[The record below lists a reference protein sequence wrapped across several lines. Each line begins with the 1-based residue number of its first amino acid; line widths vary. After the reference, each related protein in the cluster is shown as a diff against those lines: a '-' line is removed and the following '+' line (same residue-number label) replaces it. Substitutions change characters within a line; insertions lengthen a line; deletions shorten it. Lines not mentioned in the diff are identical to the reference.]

1 MKCPNFLGHFFYT
14 LIIAELHW
22 FYCSLYFFYFV
33 LMRGTIGKGFIIAL
47 ILFSCKNQ
55 PATSENDVDAARN
68 FIHSVLN
75 ADFNQAEKYILYD
88 SANREY
94 LNITERSFRQ
104 RLSFDEK
111 RLYRESSINIH
122 DIKQVNDSIT
132 IVQYSNSYKKVKDS
146 LKVIRHNGQW
156 LVDLKYSFPSIVS
169 QE

>member
-1 MKCPNFLGHFFYT
+1 MKGLIGLGFT
-14 LIIAELHW
+14 
-22 FYCSLYFFYFV
+22 
-33 LMRGTIGKGFIIAL
+33 IAL
-47 ILFSCKNQ
+47 FLFSCKNQ

-75 ADFNQAEKYILYD
+75 SDFNQAEKYIFYD

-104 RLSFDEK
+104 RLSAEER

-122 DIKQVNDSIT
+122 DIRQMNDSTT
-132 IVQYSNSYKKVKDS
+132 IVQYSNSYKKLKDS

-156 LVDLKYSFPSIVS
+156 LVDLKYSFPSMVS
-169 QE
+169 EE

>member
-1 MKCPNFLGHFFYT
+1 L
-14 LIIAELHW
+14 LIDGGE
-22 FYCSLYFFYFV
+22 FFYFV
-33 LMRGTIGKGFIIAL
+33 PMKGLIGSGFTIL
-47 ILFSCKNQ
+47 IFLFSCKNQ

-75 ADFNQAEKYILYD
+75 SDFKQAEKYILYD

-104 RLSFDEK
+104 RLSAEER

-122 DIKQVNDSIT
+122 DIRQVNDSTT
-132 IVQYSNSYKKVKDS
+132 IVQYSNSYKKLKDS
-146 LKVIRHNGQW
+146 LKVIQHNGQW

-169 QE
+169 EE

>member
-1 MKCPNFLGHFFYT
+1 MNFAYK
-14 LIIAELHW
+14 W
-22 FYCSLYFFYFV
+22 QRKFFYFV
-33 LMRGTIGKGFIIAL
+33 LMKGLIGSGFAILI

-75 ADFNQAEKYILYD
+75 SDFKQAEKYILYD

-104 RLSFDEK
+104 RLSSEER

-122 DIKQVNDSIT
+122 DIKQLNDSTT
-132 IVQYSNSYKKVKDS
+132 IVQYSNSYKKLKDS
-146 LKVIRHNGQW
+146 LKVIKHNGQW
-156 LVDLKYSFPSIVS
+156 LVDLKYSFPSMVS
-169 QE
+169 EE

>member
-1 MKCPNFLGHFFYT
+1 MNFAYK
-14 LIIAELHW
+14 W
-22 FYCSLYFFYFV
+22 QRKFFYFV
-33 LMRGTIGKGFIIAL
+33 LMKGLIGSGFAILI

-75 ADFNQAEKYILYD
+75 SDFKQSEKYILYD

-104 RLSFDEK
+104 RLSSEER

-122 DIKQVNDSIT
+122 DIKQLNDSTT
-132 IVQYSNSYKKVKDS
+132 IVQYSNSYKKLKDS
-146 LKVIRHNGQW
+146 LKVIKHNGQW
-156 LVDLKYSFPSIVS
+156 LVDLKYSFPSMVS
-169 QE
+169 EE